1 MIKAITYNK
10 RQLILTTLLGVVITY
25 VYACVGYF
33 FIVDTF
39 WNENFGVAGENQCHS
54 VFQCFFTMFSLGPRS
69 SGGIGDMMIR
79 ESYSKSN
86 RAQYIVRFFYDVS
99 CFMIINII
107 LLNIIFGIIIDTF
120 AELRKVKTQIEDN
133 KANVCFICSL
143 QRNRV
148 SSYPFTLSNFSP
160 VRQDT

>member
-1 MIKAITYNK
+1 
-10 RQLILTTLLGVVITY
+10 
-25 VYACVGYF
+25 
-33 FIVDTF
+33 
-39 WNENFGVAGENQCHS
+39 
-54 VFQCFFTMFSLGPRS
+54 
-69 SGGIGDMMIR
+69 MMIR

-86 RAQYIVRFFYDVS
+86 RHQYIVRFFYDVT

-120 AELRKVKTQIEDN
+120 AELRKVKTQVEDN

-148 SSYPFTLSNFSP
+148 SS
-160 VRQDT
+160 